1 MFVTKDLFY
10 GWMEAVHCSNLN
22 IRKLIS
28 FKAWQKEA
36 VFHFKASKA
45 FKIQIGTSWQ
55 KSVTLS
61 PLQTFLCNFCHP
73 GCYMA
78 FVAFK
83 TSALSFIGSLLWIIA
98 EFTRVMALSNTCDKF
113 TRWTNLMYK
122 VFAMRLQESRENH
135 FEDWGHKGERDLWWE
150 ESGRQSIY
158 SWAKISKVSRTESL
172 KMHINIFKILDTSY
186 TWKINPKHWNSMK
199 SKFRCSFLHKT
210 ASVPDIFENF
220 ARSQKRAPYVSI
232 WSSVSILSPQTPT

>member
-1 MFVTKDLFY
+1 
-10 GWMEAVHCSNLN
+10 
-22 IRKLIS
+22 
-28 FKAWQKEA
+28 
-36 VFHFKASKA
+36 
-45 FKIQIGTSWQ
+45 
-55 KSVTLS
+55 
-61 PLQTFLCNFCHP
+61 
-73 GCYMA
+73 MA

-158 SWAKISKVSRTESL
+158 SWAKISKVSRTDSL
-172 KMHINIFKILDTSY
+172 KMHINTVNKVFFT
-186 TWKINPKHWNSMK
+186 
-199 SKFRCSFLHKT
+199 KT
-210 ASVPDIFENF
+210 ASVQDVFENF
-220 ARSQKRAPYVSI
+220 ARFQKRAPYVSI
-232 WSSVSILSPQTPT
+232 SSSVSILSPQTPTWSILFINVSDQ